1 MKYLLVKNF
10 WRFQSLISNMKAQR
24 RVRAGHI
31 SVGAGPR
38 QSKKKWYWS
47 GKGEIR
53 IVLRSIEKSTE
64 LRLGIGRV
72 SIALA
77 KTQTNLQRSQTFLPW
92 RNLLFFI
99 MDSVKCIERTVA
111 SVSKASNIQQ
121 ARTPAVF
128 FSDAT
133 RNVLYSSSRKVCRT
147 GPRGTR
153 RKSN

>member
-1 MKYLLVKNF
+1 MV
-10 WRFQSLISNMKAQR
+10 SNMKAQR

-38 QSKKKWYWS
+38 QSKKWYWS
-47 GKGEIR
+47 GKGGIR
-53 IVLRSIEKSTE
+53 VVLRSFEKSTE

-99 MDSVKCIERTVA
+99 MDSVKCIERSLDPS
-111 SVSKASNIQQ
+111 SVGTSSNIQQ
-121 ARTPAVF
+121 ARAPAVF

-133 RNVLYSSSRKVCRT
+133 RNVH
-147 GPRGTR
+147 
-153 RKSN
+153 